1 LTVAKL
7 GLRGMLVGIS
17 AWNLLTSA
25 AVVMIHLTIPWH
37 VLQTTGSPVRAG
49 LAVAVE
55 LAAFAVS
62 CLLGAPLA
70 EYVGYRLTVI
80 VSGLLSAG
88 TVLAIPLL
96 HLGFGQLLMA
106 VALFGLVRAPGHGT
120 ALAMT
125 ADMGASTGISLHRTA
140 VADEYGRHLSQVAGA
155 LLAGVLI
162 AAHGTTTT
170 LTAAGAV
177 LAATSVLTAP
187 LLPPHPKLPSGLSYP
202 DALRQ
207 MVALPVG
214 LGSVASTL
222 MLLGL
227 GIGVADAFVLIPLY
241 ANDVLHSPTAL
252 GLMAGL
258 MAAGI
263 MVGSALHDWL
273 GPITS
278 IGLFSVFILVGNARY
293 GVLATEPGLALVLVA
308 MVIAGLMAGPTAQ
321 EPALSR
327 YAQVPPPARVLVI
340 GAAAGKQSA
349 LGPPCALLAGVAVV
363 GIGLT
368 ASLWVFAGLSIVLIF
383 GASVA
388 EP

>member
-1 LTVAKL
+1 MT
-7 GLRGMLVGIS
+7 LVGVS

-25 AVVMIHLTIPWH
+25 AVMMIHLTIPWQ

-49 LAVAVE
+49 LGVAVE
-55 LAAFAVS
+55 LAAFSAS

-70 EYVGYRLTVI
+70 ERVGYRVTVI

-88 TVLAIPLL
+88 TVLAIPVL
-96 HLGFGQLLMA
+96 HLGFGQMLMA
-106 VALFGLVRAPGHGT
+106 VALFGLARAPGQNT
-120 ALAMT
+120 AQAMT
-125 ADMGASTGISLHRTA
+125 ADMAAWPGTSLHRTA
-140 VADEYGRHLSQVAGA
+140 VSDEYGRHLSQVSGMV
-155 LLAGVLI
+155 LAGVLI
-162 AAHGTTTT
+162 ATHDSA
-170 LTAAGAV
+170 TALAVAGAV
-177 LAATSVLTAP
+177 IAAATVLAAP
-187 LLPPHPKLPSGLSYP
+187 LLPAHPKVPSGLSYA
-202 DALRQ
+202 DAVRQ

-214 LGSVASTL
+214 RGPVTSTL

-227 GIGVADAFVLIPLY
+227 AIGTADIFVLIPVY

-252 GLMAGL
+252 GLMTGF
-258 MAAGI
+258 MAAGL

-293 GVLATEPGLALVLVA
+293 GVLAVQPGLTVILVM
-308 MVIAGLMAGPTAQ
+308 MVIAGLVAGPTAE
-321 EPALSR
+321 EPTLSR
-327 YAQVPPPARVLVI
+327 HARIPPQARVLVI

-349 LGPPCALLAGVAVV
+349 LTPLCALLAGISIA

-368 ASLWVFAGLSIVLIF
+368 ASLWVLAGLSVVLIF
-383 GASVA
+383 GLSLA